1 MNVDF
6 GSLAGGV
13 LHDEEH
19 FGDELD
25 DVTRL
30 EHQVAFPLAVADGR
44 RVAGPV
50 AGRVAPSAAARDG
63 RRRLELQAARL
74 KVLHTR

>member
-6 GSLAGGV
+6 GRFAGRV
-13 LHDEEH
+13 LDDEEH

-30 EHQVAFPLAVADGR
+30 DDQVAFP
-44 RVAGPV
+44 PV
-50 AGRVAPSAAARDG
+50 AHGR
-63 RRRLELQAARL
+63 
-74 KVLHTR
+74 